1 MEAFLV
7 LLLICHASSLGA
19 LWTNAVI
26 SAQYL
31 TAFSYTYGELSPEYI
46 CSVQKAPETH
56 AALIHL
62 L

>member
-1 MEAFLV
+1 
-7 LLLICHASSLGA
+7 LGA

-46 CSVQKAPETH
+46 YSVQKAPETH